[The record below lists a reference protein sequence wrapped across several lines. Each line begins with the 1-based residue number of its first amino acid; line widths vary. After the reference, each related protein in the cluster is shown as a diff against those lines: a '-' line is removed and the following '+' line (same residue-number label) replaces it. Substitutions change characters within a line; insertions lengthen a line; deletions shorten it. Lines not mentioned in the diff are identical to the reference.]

1 MCFDYGI
8 EKKERMKRE
17 VVVNEDTKIYPGS
30 EKMEE
35 YTIRHQRRMNS
46 EMAPSQYW
54 LGKFYIFALN
64 SEHID
69 TLRCHLAKEI
79 QFLSQY

>member
-17 VVVNEDTKIYPGS
+17 VVVVVNEDTEIYPGS

-35 YTIRHQRRMNS
+35 YTIRPQRRMNS
-46 EMAPSQYW
+46 EMAPSQY
-54 LGKFYIFALN
+54 
-64 SEHID
+64 
-69 TLRCHLAKEI
+69 
-79 QFLSQY
+79 

>member
-17 VVVNEDTKIYPGS
+17 VMVNEYTEIYPGS

-46 EMAPSQYW
+46 GMTPSQY
-54 LGKFYIFALN
+54 
-64 SEHID
+64 
-69 TLRCHLAKEI
+69 
-79 QFLSQY
+79 

>member
-17 VVVNEDTKIYPGS
+17 VVVNEDTEIYSGS

-46 EMAPSQYW
+46 EMAPSQY
-54 LGKFYIFALN
+54 
-64 SEHID
+64 
-69 TLRCHLAKEI
+69 
-79 QFLSQY
+79 